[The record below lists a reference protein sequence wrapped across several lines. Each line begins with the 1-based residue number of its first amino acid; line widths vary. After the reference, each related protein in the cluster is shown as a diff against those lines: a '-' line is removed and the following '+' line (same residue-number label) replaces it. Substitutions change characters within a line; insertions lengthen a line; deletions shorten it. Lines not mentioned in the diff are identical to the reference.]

1 MAERF
6 YLHINGVVV
15 QRTAGR
21 SVHKLGKSDTRP
33 AKSFGLNSMS
43 MAKNVDETSVLGCL
57 AALLKNFDHVKSGN
71 CVTSRRKSSNLA
83 GNSFEAL
90 SHQPKRTKATKKET
104 LFTSVAL
111 AKIVGSPC

>member
-1 MAERF
+1 MA
-6 YLHINGVVV
+6 L
-15 QRTAGR
+15 
-21 SVHKLGKSDTRP
+21 
-33 AKSFGLNSMS
+33 SFSARLDDPSTNLARVTLARRNLLASISMS